1 MASVKDF
8 FSKVKDWYNG
18 HRLLADFVA
27 LAIIYLFCCF
37 FEYASAVALVL
48 LLFFMFR
55 EKNIGG
61 FYYLVMTI
69 PFARLLVFAN
79 FVYVFLVATGI
90 YIVYLFIKSFVVE
103 KRKINTGF
111 LIIFLL
117 LEIYLALPI
126 VNNYDLT
133 SFVTMGVVLILYM
146 LFEVFRDQI
155 KTLSFRKIIYSF
167 LFGFILS
174 VFFTVFKPVS
184 PLLQTLMESYVYNGY
199 TRFVGLT
206 TNPNTFSL
214 ICVFG
219 MLGPIYLLFNEK
231 YKILSVI
238 MLIFMYCCGLATLSK
253 SFLILSS
260 VWICFI
266 ILKLFILSPK
276 KAFLTLGVALV
287 VFMLAFLFFKDFML
301 SILSRFIS
309 ATEIKDISE
318 FNWSQFLTF
327 RNDLWG
333 AYLTAIFQSPRN
345 LFFGL
350 GISEP
355 RLPGLLNP
363 HNVYIGVVYHVG
375 IVGFVLFAIFFVYS
389 IANIFRKIRVDK
401 KVDWLVYVEFI
412 ILLMVMFVEDFI
424 F

>member
-1 MASVKDF
+1 MALVKDIF
-8 FSKVKDWYNG
+8 GKTKDWYNS
-18 HRLLADFVA
+18 HRMLADFVI
-27 LAIIYLFCCF
+27 LAVVYLFCCF

-61 FYYLVMTI
+61 FYYLIMTI

-79 FVYVFLVATGI
+79 YVFVFLVAAAI
-90 YIVYLFIKSFVVE
+90 YIIYLFIKSFMVE
-103 KRKINTGF
+103 KRRISVGS
-111 LIIFLL
+111 LIVLLL
-117 LEIYLALPI
+117 LETYLSLPI
-126 VNNYDLT
+126 VNSYDLT
-133 SFVTMGVVLILYM
+133 SFATMGVVLILYM

-155 KTLSFRKIIYSF
+155 KTLSFRRAIYAF
-167 LFGFILS
+167 MFGFIIS
-174 VFFTVFKPVS
+174 VLFTVFKPVS

-206 TNPNTFSL
+206 TNPNSFSL

-219 MLGPIYLLFNEK
+219 LLGPIYLLFNEK
-231 YKILSVI
+231 YKILSALMFV
-238 MLIFMYCCGLATLSK
+238 FMYCCGLATLSK
-253 SFLILSS
+253 SFLILST
-260 VWICFI
+260 VWICFVV
-266 ILKLFILSPK
+266 LKLFILSPK
-276 KAFLTLGVALV
+276 KAFLVTGVALV
-287 VFMLAFLFFKDFML
+287 VFMLAFLFFKDFVL

-333 AYLTAIFQSPRN
+333 AYLTAIFQSPHN

-363 HNVYIGVVYHVG
+363 HNVYIGTVYHVG
-375 IVGFVLFAIFFVYS
+375 LVGFVLFAIFFVYS
-389 IANIFRKIRVDK
+389 IAQIFRKIRVDR
-401 KVDWLVYVEFI
+401 KVDWLVYIEFI